1 MNYTD
6 NEPEQ
11 TDMFSTINIGIGCAM
26 VGISQFIIGL
36 VLNLGNK
43 DDKEE
48 DQFVERG
55 SIYIVIAG
63 IGVLAAVLTFVRS
76 TYAKDEDEPL
86 LRESIVKRAERSSII
101 MTAD

>member
-1 MNYTD
+1 
-6 NEPEQ
+6 
-11 TDMFSTINIGIGCAM
+11 M

-43 DDKEE
+43 DDQSE
-48 DQFVERG
+48 DEFVERG

-76 TYAKDEDEPL
+76 TYTKEE
-86 LRESIVKRAERSSII
+86 E
-101 MTAD
+101 